1 MPISLR
7 RTLTRR
13 DGILILVGA
22 AFMHF
27 FDVFSPLD
35 SAPHAIVIDT
45 APRPQALVDLHH
57 TETTTLVQSTT
68 TTVLAEPSADPS
80 FSPLDLAL
88 DSEEFPS
95 TDPTSFI
102 PLERTLDSGLL
113 STSIVAHAPGW
124 TLFRNLYMSNGTFFI
139 VSDTPS
145 DFPKIRLMTSN
156 PLPAENTPR
165 NIAMREPTPYS
176 MAFLASADARLRW
189 GDDGRLGKRNRVLT
203 VDGNTV
209 LVNEPTQFLRHYY
222 HLVAELFFG
231 VQAFWH
237 GAFSA
242 PSSDPDRDYIVRPH
256 PSPPPIH
263 RVIFA
268 RSNADGWRDNP
279 GFNSYFMRAA
289 FPGTTIE
296 VEDDWEDRVEITYDG
311 DRAWHFPLLLLTDR
325 SAAHRG
331 AICGSQTQR
340 IAAEAVEFMR
350 SKRQLVGERVGG
362 WWEPVR
368 SALLQFAGADVALPQ
383 STEQQVVLGRDIDPK
398 LPMPAKIVITYIS
411 RQSAG
416 QRKLTPESHELA
428 WRKGWELNVVEAEK
442 LTRDEQLRII
452 GRTTI
457 LLGVHGNGLT
467 HLVFM
472 QPTRVSAVIEMF
484 YPGGFAHDYQWT
496 SRALGMKHFAVWN
509 DTYRSEGIG
518 EGKPRVDYPNGFQG
532 NYIPAHGP
540 ALAQLIEDRIEERL

>member
-1 MPISLR
+1 
-7 RTLTRR
+7 
-13 DGILILVGA
+13 
-22 AFMHF
+22 
-27 FDVFSPLD
+27 
-35 SAPHAIVIDT
+35 
-45 APRPQALVDLHH
+45 
-57 TETTTLVQSTT
+57 
-68 TTVLAEPSADPS
+68 
-80 FSPLDLAL
+80 
-88 DSEEFPS
+88 
-95 TDPTSFI
+95 
-102 PLERTLDSGLL
+102 
-113 STSIVAHAPGW
+113 
-124 TLFRNLYMSNGTFFI
+124 
-139 VSDTPS
+139 
-145 DFPKIRLMTSN
+145 
-156 PLPAENTPR
+156 
-165 NIAMREPTPYS
+165 
-176 MAFLASADARLRW
+176 
-189 GDDGRLGKRNRVLT
+189 
-203 VDGNTV
+203 VDGNTVRISCDHLLLYRTYPQQV

-398 LPMPAKIVITYIS
+398 LPMPANIVITYIS

-416 QRKLTPESHELA
+416 QRKLTPESHTGLVDALEELT

-452 GRTTI
+452 GRTTVRTGYPFNWLMLIYLFRFFWASMAMASLIWFSCNPHASRPSSKCSI
-457 LLGVHGNGLT
+457 LGASPMTTNGL
-467 HLVFM
+467 
-472 QPTRVSAVIEMF
+472 
-484 YPGGFAHDYQWT
+484 
-496 SRALGMKHFAVWN
+496 RAL
-509 DTYRSEGIG
+509 
-518 EGKPRVDYPNGFQG
+518 
-532 NYIPAHGP
+532 
-540 ALAQLIEDRIEERL
+540 